1 MSNGEAETLAT
12 TKRRARAQT
21 PRAESAAETRE
32 ALLKAGAALFAGKG
46 IDGPSLDAIC
56 ARAGYTRGAFYV
68 HFRDRDDFLV
78 AVMEREG
85 MPVLDALLGA
95 AGDGVDLAEVA
106 RRFVTAVLSGEYPL
120 TRRGGPRPH
129 QLLDACARS
138 PKLRARFVAML
149 DESIERI
156 ASAVTVSQS
165 RGQVSPRVD
174 ARALATSL
182 LAAVMG
188 AQSMLELGVAIDL
201 AAVAEAALAMASTTG

>member
-1 MSNGEAETLAT
+1 MAT
-12 TKRRARAQT
+12 PTRRAKAQT

-32 ALLKAGAALFAGKG
+32 ALLKAGAALFARKG
-46 IDGPSLDAIC
+46 LDGPSLDAIC
-56 ARAGYTRGAFYV
+56 ERAGFTRGAFYV

-95 AGDGVDLAEVA
+95 AGEGVDLAEVA
-106 RRFVTAVLSGEYPL
+106 RRFVAAVLSGEYPL
-120 TRRGGPRPH
+120 TRRDGPRPH

-138 PKLRARFVAML
+138 PRLRARFVAML
-149 DESIERI
+149 DESIARI
-156 ASAVTVSQS
+156 AAAVSVSQAV
-165 RGQVSPRVD
+165 GQVSRRVD

-188 AQSMLELGVAIDL
+188 AQSMIELGVAMDL
-201 AAVAEAALAMASTTG
+201 AAVAEAALAMAAPRGAPRDA